1 MQARALAVAAQRMPA
16 ARALDAAHSDLEAAP
31 AADHPWLSPFD
42 TAALASE
49 SALILRDLERY
60 DEALTHAE
68 RAVTLRE
75 AGRTRSLALSRISL
89 VDIHVR
95 RGDLDAAVSV
105 GHDLLSTSPTLGSV
119 RVVQQLDGL
128 RRLLEP
134 HRGYPPVRDYLA
146 RFDDARAPGENAPP
160 GRHHPAVTG
169 RHHRMRPAQMPTP
182 ADPEAWNAYLA
193 EGNAKQA
200 RKRVAADVLLRDGS
214 DRLLLVNPTY
224 KPGWDLPGGMAEAN
238 EPPEE
243 AVRRE
248 LVEELGLHV
257 TLHGLLVVDWVA
269 PHGPWDDQLAFI
281 FDGGTLDQDQADRLQ
296 PRDEELSEAA
306 FVTAAE
312 AGFRLRER
320 IRRRFEGALQALDA
334 GRPLYLR
341 DGTPVM

>member
-1 MQARALAVAAQRMPA
+1 
-16 ARALDAAHSDLEAAP
+16 
-31 AADHPWLSPFD
+31 
-42 TAALASE
+42 
-49 SALILRDLERY
+49 
-60 DEALTHAE
+60 
-68 RAVTLRE
+68 
-75 AGRTRSLALSRISL
+75 
-89 VDIHVR
+89 
-95 RGDLDAAVSV
+95 
-105 GHDLLSTSPTLGSV
+105 
-119 RVVQQLDGL
+119 
-128 RRLLEP
+128 
-134 HRGYPPVRDYLA
+134 
-146 RFDDARAPGENAPP
+146 
-160 GRHHPAVTG
+160 
-169 RHHRMRPAQMPTP
+169 
-182 ADPEAWNAYLA
+182 
-193 EGNAKQA
+193 
-200 RKRVAADVLLRDGS
+200 
-214 DRLLLVNPTY
+214 
-224 KPGWDLPGGMAEAN
+224 MAEAN

-334 GRPLYLR
+334 GRTLYLR